1 MPTKKAAAAPAKS
14 STSRALTVW
23 EQKLAESAVKSAKAE
38 RNVGGL
44 KGINTRSG
52 VLSVDD
58 VPVPGNELDVVILV
72 AVHENQYHTQ
82 AYDPNTP
89 QIPDCYSFGD
99 PDADDPESGM
109 APHEKSEDK
118 QGDDN
123 GLCANC
129 WANVMGSAE
138 TGRGKA
144 CKNVRRLA
152 MITADAL
159 SSAED
164 IADSEVRVLKVPV
177 MSVKG
182 WALYIK
188 NTLAGDLQRPYWGV
202 VTTIKPVPDP
212 KSQFRI
218 TFTFKELID
227 FDEETFAA
235 LEKKINDV
243 KPQLTAPYVKMEEA
257 PPPPPRGRRGA
268 PAPAPAPRGRAAP
281 PAAPLRPQGRA
292 AEAMA
297 KSAAKTAGK
306 APPAPAAKR
315 SAKY

>member
-1 MPTKKAAAAPAKS
+1 MATKKPAAGAAKP

-23 EQKLAESAVKSAKAE
+23 EQKMAESAQKSAKAE
-38 RNVGGL
+38 KAVSGL
-44 KGINTRSG
+44 KGISTRG
-52 VLSVDD
+52 GILSVDD
-58 VPVPGNELDVVILV
+58 QPVPGNEIDVVVLL
-72 AVHENQYHTQ
+72 AVHENQYHTKPF
-82 AYDPNTP
+82 DPNTP

-109 APHEKSEDK
+109 APHEEAEDR

-129 WANVMGSAE
+129 WANAMGSAPQ
-138 TGRGKA
+138 GRGKA

-152 MITADAL
+152 LISADSLA
-159 SSAED
+159 SAED
-164 IADSEVRVLKVPV
+164 VLDTELRVLKVPV

-182 WALYIK
+182 WALYVRT
-188 NTLAGDLQRPYWGV
+188 TLNEELHRPYWGV
-202 VTTIKPVPDP
+202 VTTVKVVPDA

-227 FDEETFAA
+227 FDDA
-235 LEKKINDV
+235 LFEAIQKRITEV

-257 PPPPPRGRRGA
+257 PPPPPRRGPPQRQA
-268 PAPAPAPRGRAAP
+268 PAKPAP
-281 PAAPLRPQGRA
+281 LKPQGRA

-297 KSAAKTAGK
+297 KAVAKGKPAAG
-306 APPAPAAKR
+306 PAAKK
-315 SAKY
+315 AKY